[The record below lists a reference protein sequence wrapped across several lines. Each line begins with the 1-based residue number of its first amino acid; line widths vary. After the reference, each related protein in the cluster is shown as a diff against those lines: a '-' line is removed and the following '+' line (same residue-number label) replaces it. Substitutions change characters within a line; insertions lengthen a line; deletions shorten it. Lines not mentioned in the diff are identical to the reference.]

1 MTVRE
6 LIETMT
12 KDFRE
17 GLVEIFIDNLVIE
30 DLEDPTNEW
39 LLDEEVRC
47 WCTETFYTMGL
58 KMKVCIY
65 TKNFINRR

>member
-58 KMKVCIY
+58 ETKVCIY